1 MIRPVHP
8 GPKVLGRGDADEFP
22 ELVG

>member
-1 MIRPVHP
+1 MVRPVHP